1 MMIYNTKEIIF
12 TSQIK
17 ETLKEY
23 NAYLERMFSNDIFIY
38 NP

>member
-1 MMIYNTKEIIF
+1 MLVYKPIGVYA
-12 TSQIK
+12 QIK

-23 NAYLERMFSNDIFIY
+23 NAYLEHMFSNDIFIY